1 MHMTFHKKLIG
12 IFIVV
17 LIIAGILIAQIPN
30 PVQKTDSKTDGIT
43 VPIFMYHE
51 VKTFKTRKDVITPG
65 EMESDLKYLKENNYT
80 TINMTDLIRYVDGK
94 GNLPEKPII
103 LSFDDGYL
111 NNYVYLYPLLKKY
124 NMKIVL
130 SIIGKNTDDFTRIPD
145 NNLDYS
151 HVTWSQIKEMKESG
165 LVEIQNHT
173 YNMHTMNSKRLGCK
187 KNKNESSSHY
197 EQVLTDDIEKLQD
210 EILTNTGTLPNTFAY
225 PYGKYSNESEAIL
238 KKLGF
243 KASLTC
249 DYGVNI
255 ITKDPEK
262 LFGLNRVC
270 RIHGVPIQT
279 ALQKV
284 LKTVK

>member
-17 LIIAGILIAQIPN
+17 LILAGILIAQIPN
-30 PVQKTDSKTDGIT
+30 PVQKTDSKTNGIT

-65 EMESDLKYLKENNYT
+65 EMESDLKYLKDNNYT
-80 TINMTDLIRYVDGK
+80 TINMTDLIRYVDNK

-151 HVTWSQIKEMKESG
+151 HVTWCQIKEMKESG

-197 EQVLTDDIEKLQD
+197 EQVLTDDIEKLQN

-262 LFGLNRVC
+262 LFGLKRVC
-270 RIHGVPIQT
+270 RAHDVPIQK
-279 ALQKV
+279 ALEKV
-284 LKTVK
+284 MKTVK